1 MPAVS
6 TQLNAFLPLARPS
19 EPARPVAR
27 PSEPARPGWFAR
39 ALHTFQEARLRQA
52 EREVAR
58 FIEAR
63 GGRMTDA
70 LERQIERRFV

>member
-6 TQLNAFLPLARPS
+6 TQLNAFLPLDRADES
-19 EPARPVAR
+19 V
-27 PSEPARPGWFAR
+27 RPGWFAR
-39 ALHTFQEARLRQA
+39 ALHAFQEARLKQA